1 MLRQMHVQVCTM
13 YSMSVLG
20 AVIKHKKK
28 CKEAV
33 NASDHASICV
43 WNPHLYDAL
52 VSVVVLTSQVWFC
65 DTLWKSTVLQ
75 VYN

>member
-1 MLRQMHVQVCTM
+1 M
-13 YSMSVLG
+13 YSKLVLG

-33 NASDHASICV
+33 NAFDHASICV

-52 VSVVVLTSQVWFC
+52 VSVVVLTLEKYGIASIQLRVF
-65 DTLWKSTVLQ
+65 
-75 VYN
+75 N